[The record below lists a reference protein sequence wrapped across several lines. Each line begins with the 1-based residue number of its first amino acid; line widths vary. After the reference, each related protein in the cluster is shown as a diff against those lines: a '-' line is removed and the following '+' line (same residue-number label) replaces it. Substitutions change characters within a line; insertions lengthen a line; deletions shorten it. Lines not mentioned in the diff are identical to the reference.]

1 MPEEKQPGAGDAQKD
16 QPEQTF
22 ETWLEEH
29 ADVKPLYEA
38 HTQGLK
44 GALETERASR
54 KELEKQLRGL
64 SKQAEAGSA
73 AQQQLSEI
81 ADKLAATERQT
92 KFYDNAHAAGV
103 KNLKLAWKA
112 AEEFVGADGEV
123 DLNAMK
129 QAYPELFSGQK
140 PLDSKAGQG
149 MQNQPEA
156 LTMNDIIRRAA
167 GRQ

>member
-1 MPEEKQPGAGDAQKD
+1 MPEEIQAGAGDAHQD
-16 QPEQTF
+16 QSEQTF
-22 ETWLEEH
+22 EAWLEEH

-73 AQQQLSEI
+73 AQQQLSGI
-81 ADKLAATERQT
+81 ADKLAAIERQN
-92 KFYDNAHAAGV
+92 KFYDSAHAAGV

-112 AEEFVGADGEV
+112 AEEFLGDDGEV

-129 QAYPELFSGQK
+129 KAYPELFSVPK
-140 PLDSKAGQG
+140 VDANAGQG
-149 MQNQPEA
+149 TQNQPQ
-156 LTMNDIIRRAA
+156 TMDMNAIIRRAA